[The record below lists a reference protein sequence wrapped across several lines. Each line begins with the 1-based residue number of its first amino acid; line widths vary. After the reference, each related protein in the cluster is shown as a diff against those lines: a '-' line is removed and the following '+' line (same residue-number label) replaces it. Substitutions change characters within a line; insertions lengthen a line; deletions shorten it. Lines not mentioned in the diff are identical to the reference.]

1 MAKKIF
7 TVTSPE
13 FIEFKK
19 WYEKN
24 EPEAF
29 YMFNDE
35 IVFEIFMMNP
45 PKK

>member
-19 WYEKN
+19 WCEK
-24 EPEAF
+24 
-29 YMFNDE
+29 
-35 IVFEIFMMNP
+35 MNP
-45 PKK
+45 KHSTCSTMRLSSRFS